1 MSITIERG
9 PESTA
14 SAVDFTGTVNLRR
27 VNVRKDVAEAAT
39 NELHR
44 AFTGNTFDAMRLGS
58 ILSGQLG
65 ISEAFS
71 TSDFKYAAFKEL
83 DTEMQRQYADLP
95 AVWQQYTDVTTVS
108 DFRPK
113 RLLRRDSAIL
123 GLGRV
128 PEGTEY
134 PDGHDYSQA
143 GYAITVA
150 KYGRRRALTWEAWLN
165 NEAIDEI
172 EDIPAGLARQ
182 AREMEAIIAASNLLA
197 LTGDGIKTPWSA
209 NGVNTN
215 FFKSANGNAPAALP
229 LTADN
234 LKTVLDGMQ
243 TRKNSNGKT
252 IVAPPLVVVTGMALK
267 AQADAIKAIRE
278 VRRTVGA
285 TETIEGNPLAGVEF
299 VHDPYLDQLNTHA
312 KAAGTWFVLP
322 KPGSVRPA
330 VWAAK
335 LRGHEVPDLRV
346 KADQGNRVGGG
357 AISYTEGS
365 FEVDTLEWRTR
376 HVLGAQAADPA
387 FTYVSLG
394 S

>member
-1 MSITIERG
+1 MTITIERG
-9 PESTA
+9 TETTAPET
-14 SAVDFTGTVNLRR
+14 DFTGTINLRR
-27 VNVRKDVAEAAT
+27 ANVRTDVAEAAT
-39 NELHR
+39 RELAR
-44 AFTGNTFDAMRLGS
+44 AFRGNTFDAMRLGR
-58 ILSGQLG
+58 ILSGQHKL
-65 ISEAFS
+65 SEAFS

-83 DTEMQRQYADLP
+83 DTEMQRQYAELP
-95 AVWQQYTDVTTVS
+95 AVWQQYTDTTTVS

-113 RLLRRDSAIL
+113 RLMRRDSAIL

-134 PDGHDYSQA
+134 PDGHDYSQT

-209 NGVNTN
+209 NGVNVN
-215 FFKSANGNAPAALP
+215 FFKSANGNEPAALP

-234 LKTVLDGMQ
+234 LKSALDGMQ

-278 VRRTVGA
+278 VRRTVGT

-335 LRGHEVPDLRV
+335 LRGHELPDLRV

-365 FEVDTLEWRTR
+365 FEVDTLDWRTR